1 MPETSSSQQD
11 DLLRLAQSEQTTP
24 FDYIIV
30 GSGAGGGPLAA
41 RLALGGKVV
50 LLIEAGNDPTKCPPS
65 PAFPKSPP
73 GEVTKVPGASPVK
86 SVGFIDLSLL

>member
-11 DLLRLAQSEQTTP
+11 HLLRLAQSEQTTP

-50 LLIEAGNDPTKCPPS
+50 LLIGAGAIRQKALHRQPFRRANREK
-65 PAFPKSPP
+65 
-73 GEVTKVPGASPVK
+73 
-86 SVGFIDLSLL
+86 